1 MKKFD
6 VGNNLIEK
14 CNEPVVVQEER
25 VVAER
30 RHGDSDLAKVVKI
43 LKNGNLAK
51 EEAVSDR
58 FGHHEA
64 GNLQTELRELSISI
78 LFSGS
83 SNGNYSLRRKS
94 LR

>member
-1 MKKFD
+1 
-6 VGNNLIEK
+6 VRI
-14 CNEPVVVQEER
+14 PVVVQEER

-64 GNLQTELRELSISI
+64 GNL
-78 LFSGS
+78 
-83 SNGNYSLRRKS
+83 
-94 LR
+94 